1 MKFKQYRASFGLIIV
16 FSWLICLPTGILLA
30 QGLNEQVTVV
40 AAYEPVIPEANKI
53 VVNPAA
59 SETEVRLPVMTYSIN
74 PVQLKP
80 VLTPESIPAVKLVG
94 EPQKKL
100 TRNYARAGMGT
111 YTSPYAE
118 FWANTLRSK
127 SYGLGVHLKHLSSSG
142 EIRDYAISK
151 NSVNLAEVQGQKFFE
166 NHTLSAGAGFRRN
179 VVHHYG
185 FKPTDFDI
193 FIPDEDLKQRFN
205 RINTS
210 VGFDSRYD
218 DKDKLNHQFSLALN
232 HVSDRFETRENNI
245 AFRGNADKRFEL
257 LTITDYQQIGVEADV
272 LFSGYKDS
280 LLKQKNTVVSV
291 RPYLATEF
299 EMYTFRLGLDLTFK
313 MDTLSK
319 AYLFP
324 FAEARVRVIDDAL
337 TIKAGI
343 TGGLKRHGFDELSD
357 INPFVQSVLPL
368 QYTRDK
374 FTFYAEARARAG
386 KHINL
391 AASFRASSI
400 ENAPF
405 FVNDFTVIP
414 WNRFTLVY
422 DDASLLTARFE
433 AEFRTAEKIRV
444 KAFAEFEKWNL
455 KQELHP
461 WHKPSSTIGLQ
472 AYYNMGDKLMVSAR
486 LNHYGR
492 QYARLMNEVGSVTAE
507 TLKAY
512 FDPGLGLEYRYTK
525 SLSAFLNLNN
535 LTGTRNFVWYN
546 YPGYRF
552 NLMGGLTYAF

>member
-1 MKFKQYRASFGLIIV
+1 MNFKQYRITFRSIFFLSGLI
-16 FSWLICLPTGILLA
+16 FLPTSVTYA

-40 AAYEPVIPEANKI
+40 AAYEPTIPDANKI
-53 VVNPAA
+53 VINPAK
-59 SETEVRLPVMTYSIN
+59 SETDVKLPVMNYSVS

-100 TRNYARAGMGT
+100 TRNYARLGMGS

-127 SYGLGVHLKHLSSSG
+127 SYGVGMHFKHLSSSG
-142 EIRDYAISK
+142 EIKNYAISK
-151 NSVNLAEVQGQKFFE
+151 NSVNLLEAQGQKFYE

-185 FKPTDFDI
+185 FKPADFDI
-193 FIPDEDLKQRFN
+193 FLSDDDLKQIFN
-205 RINTS
+205 RYNAS
-210 VGFDSRYD
+210 VGFASQYE
-218 DKDKLNHQFSLALN
+218 DKDKLNHNFGFAFTN
-232 HVSDRFETRENNI
+232 VSDGFETRENN
-245 AFRGNADKRFEL
+245 FGFKGSADKRFEL
-257 LTITDYQQIGVEADV
+257 LTFTDYQQIGVEAVV
-272 LFSGYKDS
+272 LFSAYNDS
-280 LLKQKNTVVSV
+280 TLKQNNTIVSV
-291 RPYLATEF
+291 RPYIATEF
-299 EMYTFRLGLDLTFK
+299 EMYTFRLGIDLTFK

-324 FAEARVRVIDDAL
+324 FAEAQLKVIKDAL
-337 TIKAGI
+337 TVKAGI
-343 TGGLKRHGFDELSD
+343 TGGLKRHGFDELSQ

-391 AASFRASSI
+391 SASFRASFI

-405 FVNDFTVIP
+405 FVNDFTAIP
-414 WNRFTLVY
+414 YNRFTLVY
-422 DDASLLTARFE
+422 DDADLLAARFE
-433 AEFRTAEKIRV
+433 AEFRTAEKIRI
-444 KAFAEFEKWNL
+444 KAYAAIEKWNM
-455 KQELHP
+455 KNEMHA
-461 WHKPSSTIGLQ
+461 WHKPASNLGFQ
-472 AYYNMGDKLMVSAR
+472 AFYNMGDKLIVSAR
-486 LNHYGR
+486 LNHYSK
-492 QYARLMNEVGSVTAE
+492 QYARLMNEVGTVTVE

-512 FDPGLGLEYRYTK
+512 IDPGLGVEYRYTK

-535 LTGTRNFVWYN
+535 LAGTRNFAWYN

-552 NLMGGLTYAF
+552 NLMGGVTYSF